1 MIMYISAWT
10 GQTLIMYINYMIFIF
25 FKPNIILQPVTESD
39 TEQMY
44 EYISVWIYIPA
55 CTSQTLVIV
64 DDISII
70 LYMSACTYSDTELYF
85 EFFNILHQPVKSDT
99 DNIIPN
105 L

>member
-1 MIMYISAWT
+1 MIMYPS
-10 GQTLIMYINYMIFIF
+10 LY
-25 FKPNIILQPVTESD
+25 KSD
-39 TEQMY
+39 TGYM
-44 EYISVWIYIPA
+44 
-55 CTSQTLVIV
+55 